1 MPYYIMLDA
10 GHGGKDPGSVY
21 EGRREKDDTLKLTL
35 AVGEQLQNAGVD
47 VEYTRTTDIYE
58 SPYQKAFEANE
69 AKVDFF
75 ISFHR
80 NSSEKPE
87 RYSGVECLLYDLSG
101 EKYRMAENINAQLET
116 AGFVNLGI
124 KARPDL
130 VVLRR
135 TKMPAVLVE
144 MGFINS
150 KTDNQLFDRNFNDIV
165 NAVSSAIIS
174 TLHPVREIYTVQT
187 GAYSNIIYAKKLCR
201 ELTEQDFPAYI
212 DESGRYNRVLVGRYS
227 ELDEAAAMEKQ
238 LKKNGYSTLI
248 RTLPVK

>member
-21 EGRREKDDTLKLTL
+21 EGRQEKDDTLKLTL
-35 AVGEQLQNAGVD
+35 AVGEQLQNAGID

-58 SPYQKAFEANE
+58 SPYQKALEANE
-69 AKVDFF
+69 AEVDFF

-80 NSSEKPE
+80 NSSEQPE

-124 KARPDL
+124 KARPNL
-130 VVLRR
+130 VVLRK

-150 KTDNQLFDRNFNDIV
+150 RTDNQLFDRNFDDIV
-165 NAVSSAIIS
+165 NAVSSAVIS
-174 TLHPVREIYTVQT
+174 TLRPVREIYTVQT
-187 GAYSNIIYAKKLCR
+187 GAYSNTIYAKKLCR

-212 DESGRYNRVLVGRYS
+212 DESGRYDRVLVGRYS